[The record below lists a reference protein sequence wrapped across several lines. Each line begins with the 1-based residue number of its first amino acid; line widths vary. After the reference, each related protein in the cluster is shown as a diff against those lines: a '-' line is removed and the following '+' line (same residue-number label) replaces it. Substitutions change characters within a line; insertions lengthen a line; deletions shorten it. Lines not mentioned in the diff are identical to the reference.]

1 MTPKRY
7 FLAAAF
13 SSIFLFSCSVF
24 VFLAAFDRRFG
35 AMGTAAIIVAQIVA
49 QAVCFGVAPYVAI
62 FAAFAFERK
71 SLRRANYPRI
81 EHLRIAG
88 KYQAAGSRAEM
99 GFSPLHLRG

>member
-35 AMGTAAIIVAQIVA
+35 AVGTAAIIVA

-88 KYQAAGSRAEM
+88 KYQAVGSRAEM